1 MSWQD
6 DLVRALLDAP
16 EYVNPTIEIADGQF
30 LFRCAGENGL
40 MVEQFRSAAA
50 VREAFTGIPVDTGWL
65 APNLHAG
72 GVVRWGAFRGVEWA
86 VMYLPPS
93 VHSLEL
99 TDMDGT
105 PEETC
110 MRYDAPL
117 PGVVWCGFGTQYF
130 AFAVKTRHLDPGQ
143 ELYRAPLPN
152 VMQDGSVCWGM
163 SKPPHTSG
171 KGIAEA
177 WALFAYKT
185 TFNNHVVH
193 AKSKR
198 EPEDCRRLLRALA
211 ATGEAYPADDLR
223 RQDAEHGATLSKAI
237 EGFFETGVMP
247 GL

>member
-1 MSWQD
+1 MNE
-6 DLVRALLDAP
+6 ALMTPLQNGHT
-16 EYVNPTIEIADGQF
+16 NPTIEIADGQF
-30 LFRCAGENGL
+30 LFRRVTEGGTY
-40 MVEQFRSAAA
+40 MEQLRSPAA

-72 GVVRWGAFRGVEWA
+72 GIVRWGVLRGVEWA

-93 VHSLEL
+93 VHAIEL
-99 TDMDGT
+99 TEHDGT
-105 PEETC
+105 PEETVS
-110 MRYDAPL
+110 RIDAPL
-117 PGVVWCGFGTQYF
+117 PGIAWCGFGTQYF
-130 AFAVKTRHLDPGQ
+130 AFAMSTPHLDPGR

-163 SKPPHTSG
+163 SKPPLSG
-171 KGIAEA
+171 AKGIAEA
-177 WALFAYKT
+177 WSLFAYKT

-211 ATGEAYPADDLR
+211 ESGEAYPADDLR
-223 RQDAEHGATLSKAI
+223 RQDAEAGATLNKAI
-237 EGFFETGVMP
+237 DGFFETGRMP